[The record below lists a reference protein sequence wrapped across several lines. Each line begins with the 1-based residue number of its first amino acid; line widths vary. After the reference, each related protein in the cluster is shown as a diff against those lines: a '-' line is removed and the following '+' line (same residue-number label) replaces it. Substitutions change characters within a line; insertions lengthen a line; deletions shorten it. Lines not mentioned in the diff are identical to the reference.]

1 VNFGPWSPTIQREE
15 RGKQLRSL
23 ASIAHV
29 ILGPRHPLIA
39 ELRRAETDAI
49 ASVKAQ
55 DLIEKLPALTRRRML
70 SVFSAVT
77 FGRQEAAP

>member
-29 ILGPRHPLIA
+29 FGPHHPLIA
-39 ELRRAETDAI
+39 ELRGAETDAV
-49 ASVKAQ
+49 AFVKAQ
-55 DLIEKLPALTRRRML
+55 ELVEKLPALTRRRML
-70 SVFSAVT
+70 SAFSAVT